1 MAATNHDPSTKRLN
15 LILFVLAIVK
25 FLHCCTFIQLFSLLL
40 ARGEEL
46 QQWMMLPLD
55 LTTLLEI
62 YLDYELEIFFLFY
75 YAHLYYSIQYL

>member
-15 LILFVLAIVK
+15 LILFVLAIVN